1 MFSSATTETA
11 TMVVRLFVAS
21 REVFVASRRNYEITA
36 SSETR
41 VVQYLFSE
49 AHKLHSVCVLLWYCS
64 PATERESSLDWY
76 LDRHLTPNGQAE
88 ST

>member
-36 SSETR
+36 DFILHKVVLNTIDDTGSSTDGVTR
-41 VVQYLFSE
+41 RYRTLDVTFTVLGSVRV
-49 AHKLHSVCVLLWYCS
+49 LHRV
-64 PATERESSLDWY
+64 D
-76 LDRHLTPNGQAE
+76 
-88 ST
+88 

>member
-36 SSETR
+36 SSEKRDVTR
-41 VVQYLFSE
+41 TFIHALE
-49 AHKLHSVCVLLWYCS
+49 NMNMCCVELK
-64 PATERESSLDWY
+64 
-76 LDRHLTPNGQAE
+76 
-88 ST
+88 